1 MIKVFFA
8 TLGVLAA
15 LFFAFMFVF
24 IVGGSLAEKNSP
36 SIAVSSPPQ
45 DDPLTEKNKRF
56 VELYQSTYDTIVRE
70 PTRPMAD
77 FYQPILELHY
87 LWLEVRESPYWTT
100 RRKDRDQI
108 DMVITKLVDQVS
120 RDKKIRDAFS
130 GR

>member
-1 MIKVFFA
+1 MIKAFFA

-15 LFFAFMFVF
+15 LFFAFVF
-24 IVGGSLAEKNSP
+24 IFILGGSLAEKQSP
-36 SIAVSSPPQ
+36 GPTSAVESDNPMR
-45 DDPLTEKNKRF
+45 EKNQRF

-87 LWLEVRESPYWTT
+87 LWLEVRDSIYWTSQP
-100 RRKDRDQI
+100 KDRATV